1 MVTLNIEL
9 TLLILWL
16 LELLNVSMSNDPIE
30 NAVKWLE
37 QGHKVAIATVV
48 KTWGSAPRKAGSQ
61 LAIRD
66 DGLMVGSVSG
76 GCVEGDVVENALEI
90 INKPNSVKLLQY
102 GITNDT
108 AWEVGLACGGDIK
121 IRIDSIQNDG

>member
-1 MVTLNIEL
+1 
-9 TLLILWL
+9 
-16 LELLNVSMSNDPIE
+16 MSNDPIE

>member
-1 MVTLNIEL
+1 MVTLNIGL
-9 TLLILWL
+9 TSLILWR
-16 LELLNVSMSNDPIE
+16 LELLKVSMSNDPIE
-30 NAVKWLE
+30 NALNWLE

-90 INKPNSVKLLQY
+90 INTPYSVKLLQY

>member
-1 MVTLNIEL
+1 MVTLNIGL
-9 TLLILWL
+9 TSLILWR
-16 LELLNVSMSNDPIE
+16 LELLKVSMSNDPIE
-30 NAVKWLE
+30 NALNWLE

-90 INKPNSVKLLQY
+90 INTPNSVKLLQY